1 VIADPVGVSG
11 FEESS
16 PLPMFPSSM
25 YFVKKAN
32 WLIALMVEGLA
43 PLFRAY
49 AFRKC
54 GRAVSNPHAWKR
66 ALVVGDNH
74 IGDILYRTCS
84 LVALKQGLPECEFY
98 YLTAPNTAALLEGN
112 PAIRAVLPWA
122 RSGSPLDL
130 LPCHEAELK
139 KLGFDALLSTNAVRY
154 WPELALAVR
163 LGIPNRVGYIYKGF
177 SGWVTHPMPIRY
189 PQSYPAYFRGYVA
202 ALTGQEPAWPLCPR
216 LYPRQTDQEEAD
228 GIWLQL
234 GLDVQRPTLA
244 CFMTTRQPIGAM
256 PMNLMGGI
264 LSEVRQQT
272 GAQILLL
279 GAKDDAA
286 ILERTNRQY
295 GLAASILAGSLGLRA
310 LPSFLQRCD
319 AVLTSDS
326 GPRHLANVAKVPVF
340 FFRNLWFSSVE
351 AGCYA
356 ATEVDLCPPDI
367 QRLGDSQQRLVLAQ
381 LSAVDV
387 ANRVVKVLRNK
398 GKPS

>member
-1 VIADPVGVSG
+1 M
-11 FEESS
+11 FLSS
-16 PLPMFPSSM
+16 KQ
-25 YFVKKAN
+25 FVEKSN

-43 PLFRAY
+43 PVFRAY
-49 AFRKC
+49 ALRKC
-54 GRAVSNPHAWKR
+54 GRAASNPHSWKR

-84 LVALKQGLPECEFY
+84 LAALKQGLPDCEFY
-98 YLTAPNTAALLEGN
+98 YLTAANTAVLLEGN

-122 RSGSPLDL
+122 RSDSPLDL

-139 KLGFDALLSTNAVRY
+139 ALGFDAVLSTNAVRY

-163 LGIPNRVGYIYKGF
+163 LGIPNRVGYVYKGF

-202 ALTGQEPAWPLCPR
+202 ALTGQEPTWPLRPR
-216 LYPRQTDQEEAD
+216 LYPRPADQEEAE
-228 GIWLQL
+228 GVWQQL
-234 GLDVQRPTLA
+234 RLDTQRPTLA
-244 CFMTTRQPIGAM
+244 CFMTTRQRIGAL

-264 LSEVRQQT
+264 LREVRQQT
-272 GAQILLL
+272 GAQILLM

-286 ILERTNRQY
+286 ILEQTNRQY
-295 GLAASILAGSLGLRA
+295 GLEAGILAGSLGLRA
-310 LPSFLQRCD
+310 IPSFLKHCD

-326 GPRHLANVAKVPVF
+326 GPRHLANAAEVPVF

-356 ATEVDLCPPDI
+356 GTEVDLCPSDI
-367 QRLGDSQQRLVLAQ
+367 QRLGEAQHRLVLAQ
-381 LSAVDV
+381 MEPIYV
-387 ANRVVKVLRNK
+387 ASRVVSGLRNK
-398 GKPS
+398 GKPLL